1 MPGGG
6 GARILVPLLR
16 PVGEHDLHLADKLP
30 RLSQLLLSQPLDIL
44 VGRAQLKQK
53 RSIDKMFVEAL
64 RYIKVLNQKRYI
76 DKRLNR

>member
-6 GARILVPLLR
+6 GAGILVPLLR

-30 RLSQLLLSQPLDIL
+30 RLSQLLLSQPLDVL

-53 RSIDKMFVEAL
+53 RYIDKMVKSL
-64 RYIKVLNQKRYI
+64 KRYGT
-76 DKRLNR
+76 